1 MRRRLIIYSKKR
13 LVIPK
18 NIKDELKTRNTNIIQ
33 KKCNITGKTSC
44 LDRIELYGYDKTL
57 KYKSKK
63 INVKTIKNIIS
74 RIDKMPIGTIEKQ
87 TQNK

>member
-1 MRRRLIIYSKKR
+1 MRRRIIIYSKKR

-18 NIKDELKTRNTNIIQ
+18 NIKDELKTRNTNIIH

-57 KYKSKK
+57 K
-63 INVKTIKNIIS
+63 NIIF

-87 TQNK
+87 TRNK

>member
-33 KKCNITGKTSC
+33 KKCNITGKTSF
-44 LDRIELYGYDKTL
+44 
-57 KYKSKK
+57 
-63 INVKTIKNIIS
+63 
-74 RIDKMPIGTIEKQ
+74 
-87 TQNK
+87 